1 MSPGME
7 WRIELIDRGRLMA
20 INQKHESSAMTLK
33 EWLQVFRRRRV
44 LMASVASTI
53 AVIALLIA
61 FLWPS
66 KYTSTGT
73 ILIEQQ
79 ELPAELVRSTIT
91 SFADQRIQVIS
102 QRVMT
107 TENLFKIIQQFDLY
121 SDERKT
127 NTREYVLQKMRD
139 DVGFSMVSANVIDPR
154 SGNPTKATIAFTVS
168 YENRSPALASKVANE
183 LVSLYLQQ
191 NIDSRKE
198 RSSDATSFLSS
209 ESRRLDKEIIAQ
221 QAALEKFKQAH
232 LNDLPEKTQLTVQFM
247 DRSEQELR
255 DIDLRISALNQ
266 QIVYLESQLVQINP
280 TAQVYTSTGERIMAP
295 ADRLKHLRTELARV
309 KGVYGAGHPD
319 VIRMQREVAGL
330 EATVK
335 EKVSVTD
342 LQRQL
347 DDANTKLAAA
357 QQKYS
362 ADHPDVIK
370 LQRTISSLQSQLQL
384 ASRQPEAVE
393 VSDESADN
401 PAYVQIKTQREASVL
416 ERDSLIQKKADTKAK
431 IAEYQSR
438 LSSGPEVER
447 QYATLTRDLENT
459 QLKYREVHQKEMEA
473 EVAENLETERKGER
487 FTLIEPPS
495 VPEMPTSPNRVAIVV
510 IGLLLSLGA
519 GVGSAVGKESLDASV
534 RNRRDLENLLGVAP
548 LAVIPWLENDG
559 EKALHKARKR
569 KTLLYA
575 SVGLVVALL
584 LTHFFYRPLDV
595 LWHILMRRLGG

>member
-1 MSPGME
+1 
-7 WRIELIDRGRLMA
+7 MA